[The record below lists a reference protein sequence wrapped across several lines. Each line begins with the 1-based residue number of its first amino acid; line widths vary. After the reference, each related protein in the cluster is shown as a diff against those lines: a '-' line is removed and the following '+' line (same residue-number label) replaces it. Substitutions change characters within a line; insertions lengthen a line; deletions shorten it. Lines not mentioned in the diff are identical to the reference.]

1 MAPDSSV
8 GKKSACNEGDL
19 GLIPGLGRSL
29 EEGKGYPLQYSG
41 LKNSYSAWGGKVSDT
56 TEKLSLF
63 TLKEDT
69 SRGGGDTNEIDR
81 DHTSIHSINRGL

>member
-1 MAPDSSV
+1 M
-8 GKKSACNEGDL
+8 
-19 GLIPGLGRSL
+19 IPGLVRSL

-56 TEKLSLF
+56 TEQLSLF

-81 DHTSIHSINRGL
+81 GHTSIHSINRGLLRSQALS